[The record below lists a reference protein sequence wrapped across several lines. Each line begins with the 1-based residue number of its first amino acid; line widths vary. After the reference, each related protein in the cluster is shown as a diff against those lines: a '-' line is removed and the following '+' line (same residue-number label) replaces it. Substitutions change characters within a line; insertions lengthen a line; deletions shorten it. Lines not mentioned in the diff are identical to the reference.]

1 MSLYPRVNRKPKIKV
16 LLYASQRLILDGL
29 CLLLEST
36 GDIDVV
42 DNTDRIE
49 NVISLN
55 RKNEPDV
62 LVLCLMNKDAGKVDI
77 INDLKLAADSAPL
90 LLRILVL
97 TSSDDVAVHQ
107 QALQYGAAGII
118 HKDQDGKTL
127 LRAVKQIY
135 EGETWINQKLIAHL
149 LNKDKSGGN
158 GDKRI
163 KDWEEMKIESVTR
176 REHEIINMVSR
187 GMKNKEIGKTLFIS
201 EATVR
206 HHLSSIY
213 SKLDLA
219 DRLNLVIYCY
229 RHNLIEAESL

>member
-1 MSLYPRVNRKPKIKV
+1 MSLYPKINRKPKIRV
-16 LLYASQRLILDGL
+16 FLYASQRIILDGL
-29 CLLLEST
+29 CMLLEST

-49 NVISLN
+49 NVSFLN

-62 LVLCLMNKDAGKVDI
+62 LVLCLMNKDAGNVEI
-77 INDLKLAADSAPL
+77 INDLKSAADSPP
-90 LLRILVL
+90 RILVL
-97 TSSDDVAVHQ
+97 TSSEDVAVHR

-118 HKDQDGKTL
+118 HKDQDAKSL
-127 LRAVKQIY
+127 LRAVKQIS

-149 LNKDKSGGN
+149 LNKDKIGNN
-158 GDKRI
+158 GDGNKRI
-163 KDWEEMKIESVTR
+163 KDWEEMKIDSVTR
-176 REHEIINMVSR
+176 REREIINMVSR

-213 SKLDLA
+213 SKLDLE
-219 DRLNLVIYCY
+219 DRLNLVIYSY
-229 RHNLIEAESL
+229 RHNLIEAEPA